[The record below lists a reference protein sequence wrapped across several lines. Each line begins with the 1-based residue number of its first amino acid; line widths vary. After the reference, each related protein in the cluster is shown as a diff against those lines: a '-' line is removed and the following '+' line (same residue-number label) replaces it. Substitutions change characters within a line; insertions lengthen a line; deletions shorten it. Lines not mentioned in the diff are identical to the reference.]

1 MDGWRTG
8 CFKRKKVYPT
18 LHKLAATTTTTTTR
32 TNDKKGSGDSVRCCW
47 MLDDEATI
55 IMGIHHEPREVP
67 CKVPKQAEMGD
78 KV

>member
-1 MDGWRTG
+1 MAEWE
-8 CFKRKKVYPT
+8 
-18 LHKLAATTTTTTTR
+18 
-32 TNDKKGSGDSVRCCW
+32 CW

-55 IMGIHHEPREVP
+55 IMGIHEPREVP

>member
-1 MDGWRTG
+1 MDEA
-8 CFKRKKVYPT
+8 F
-18 LHKLAATTTTTTTR
+18 
-32 TNDKKGSGDSVRCCW
+32 DRCRCW